1 MPLDGKTLRPR
12 PGPRQPHGR
21 PISFSASCLF
31 SKTPNVVRDVV
42 DVATHHLAALF
53 AERAKAHPERE
64 FLVFGSRRMSY
75 AQAEREAL
83 ALAEAFA
90 GLGVQPGDRLA
101 VALPNWPG

>member
-1 MPLDGKTLRPR
+1 
-12 PGPRQPHGR
+12 
-21 PISFSASCLF
+21 
-31 SKTPNVVRDVV
+31 
-42 DVATHHLAALF
+42 VATHHLAALF

-83 ALAEAFA
+83 ALADAFA

-101 VALPNWPG
+101 LTCRTGRSGW